1 MSGDMANIANGGE
14 FPMGSEV
21 DPIDLTLPPAGYVSQ
36 EFQLPDPVD
45 GLFSDDLPLYGQNL
59 AEGAIRSAWH
69 GQNDDVFGN
78 DSVSPTLL
86 HTKVYSNVNGKRPLD
101 FVDDESPESA
111 GKRRKFANIPPHPRA
126 ASRQGLVIARNSQSS
141 NSSGHATPPGTRF
154 HQPVMLQAQVLQPD
168 LQQQMLQYQQQQPP
182 LAVFQ
187 ATPSFAQ
194 NPSDPDSSSDGELL
208 YANYEAA
215 QNAATNR
222 QLPHNWT
229 PCITDA
235 TIPSDGDGQQERY
248 ISELVNAFNDTSN
261 CIDAAP
267 DENSFHRKWAAI
279 AATNSL
285 SIDDLIETICWE
297 LLSIAKKL
305 HENGPISLN
314 VFDETKLR
322 AIKKFKDLT
331 FENRIGEICKLLKVS
346 KNRCAKLLKSEGLHM
361 IVAMPAQLETQ
372 TVWNKKQNTARQE
385 SLKAGRE
392 AQKRKRPSASKA
404 DGEEAE
410 KAPKTK
416 RSRRS
421 ATPSQSTSQANT
433 SPQAAGQMMPPLL
446 PAPAVPPAAQPRG
459 TLRIRRQRNI
469 LGPMAQARTQSLYY
483 TGYAPVASIGTGS
496 ATASATATDAA
507 NLLAGIAATDP
518 GRRRSR
524 PADPDVNDD

>member
-1 MSGDMANIANGGE
+1 MRNFSLDDFNLAQIDSDSINAMNAASNMPAINLDMLNNVLQGPGAASQTMAGGHQNQAALDAASSVASAGFALPDDGLNLQNQQEANVYDLTNNRFPGIGTYYQSLYQSPNQQQLPQTYAILPNQNLGMGPIFHFLQQSEEAYMSGDMANIANGGE

-86 HTKVYSNVNGKRPLD
+86 HTKVSSNVNGKRPLD
-101 FVDDESPESA
+101 FVDDESLESA

-267 DENSFHRKWAAI
+267 GENSFHRKWAAI
-279 AATNSL
+279 AATQ
-285 SIDDLIETICWE
+285 
-297 LLSIAKKL
+297 
-305 HENGPISLN
+305 
-314 VFDETKLR
+314 F
-322 AIKKFKDLT
+322 T
-331 FENRIGEICKLLKVS
+331 FHR
-346 KNRCAKLLKSEGLHM
+346 R
-361 IVAMPAQLETQ
+361 TD
-372 TVWNKKQNTARQE
+372 QNYMLGTPQHCQ
-385 SLKAGRE
+385 KA
-392 AQKRKRPSASKA
+392 
-404 DGEEAE
+404 
-410 KAPKTK
+410 T
-416 RSRRS
+416 
-421 ATPSQSTSQANT
+421 
-433 SPQAAGQMMPPLL
+433 
-446 PAPAVPPAAQPRG
+446 
-459 TLRIRRQRNI
+459 
-469 LGPMAQARTQSLYY
+469 
-483 TGYAPVASIGTGS
+483 
-496 ATASATATDAA
+496 
-507 NLLAGIAATDP
+507 
-518 GRRRSR
+518 
-524 PADPDVNDD
+524 